1 MNHYG
6 VLGEMG
12 FNAIKLRSN
21 GNASSSL
28 LWRLKCNPA
37 WWFRWSL
44 KAVAQI
50 VAFATLITY
59 QTLLLPLLLLFLIA
73 FLLWFILMKHSSVVI
88 ELIET
93 NSHLTSFIQLYM
105 KPIQMQTKHTSLFRK
120 SKRERNLSPSS
131 FSPNEVIWFFS
142 WLKKSQFQM
151 KNNVTTCHKSKVSA
165 ATAVGKT
172 AQSRSSQYAKY

>member
-1 MNHYG
+1 MVCHKKTIYMNHYG

-88 ELIET
+88 DLIEI
-93 NSHLTSFIQLYM
+93 NSHLTSFIQLHETNTNANQTHFIFP
-105 KPIQMQTKHTSLFRK
+105 KIKTGTQLEPKLFFTQWSHLILFLAEKIPIS
-120 SKRERNLSPSS
+120 
-131 FSPNEVIWFFS
+131 NE
-142 WLKKSQFQM
+142 K
-151 KNNVTTCHKSKVSA
+151 
-165 ATAVGKT
+165 
-172 AQSRSSQYAKY
+172 